1 MSNPTNAE
9 LIETAKEFL
18 KENGYFTDN
27 LWHINDVLDKHDG
40 GDATDDEAMEILA
53 NALTNPRIISEIQ
66 EQIQLV
72 IDEKIG

>member
-1 MSNPTNAE
+1 MSNLTNAE

-40 GDATDDEAMEILA
+40 GDDTDDEAMEILA